1 MDERESIEEAMDTF
15 LDYMIL
21 AYKDGVL
28 SYEEA
33 EIVAYILFG
42 SIIE

>member
-1 MDERESIEEAMDTF
+1 MDTFDEAMDTF

-21 AYKDGVL
+21 AYEDGVL

-33 EIVAYILFG
+33 EIVANILFDP
-42 SIIE
+42 IIE